1 MCGNFYCSISLT
13 TPAALVSRLHHEC
26 ATCAVASGPL
36 PFPPWGPECSSTGIF
51 SCSHLL
57 ITSPRGCTDQNRP
70 QRRGAPCSSCLLC
83 FSLWPLRAR
92 DMLHVS
98 FLLLSVS
105 STTIA
110 SGGQVFLSVSLLA
123 VSLAS
128 ITVPSTWQ
136 AHNKYV
142 LNSHRH
148 THSPAVRST
157 GCGFKSLK
165 NTETIDHEAP
175 VHHFQAPG
183 YKPILAKEAS
193 VPSVPAHWILLGRRS
208 FFCFYTRQVS
218 L

>member
-1 MCGNFYCSISLT
+1 MCAHVWNLLPFFLAHS
-13 TPAALVSRLHHEC
+13 PAALVSLLHHEC
-26 ATCAVASGPL
+26 ATCAAASGPL
-36 PFPPWGPECSSTGIF
+36 PFQPWSPECSSTGTF

-70 QRRGAPCSSCLLC
+70 QRHGAPCSSRLLC

-92 DMLHVS
+92 DMLYVS

-105 STTIA
+105 STTTA
-110 SGGQVFLSVSLLA
+110 SAGQVFLSVALLA
-123 VSLAS
+123 VSPAS
-128 ITVPSTWQ
+128 ITVPSTWW

-148 THSPAVRST
+148 THSPVVRST
-157 GCGFKSLK
+157 SCGFKSLK

-175 VHHFQAPG
+175 VHHFRAPIPG
-183 YKPILAKEAS
+183 KEAS

-208 FFCFYTRQVS
+208 FSVFYTRQVS